1 MKLTQIDLTNL
12 VAIGHNNNRLGLLID
27 QAGDLEYLEIPAPRA
42 AFEGLQQL
50 DSVVAPEE
58 TIDMHSV
65 QSTMA
70 NAVGYDRDR
79 ALLQIE
85 FSNGAVYQY
94 EDVGEEAWEELC
106 DTHSPGQ
113 FFNQAIKGQY
123 RSRRV

>member
-12 VAIGHNNNRLGLLID
+12 VAIGHNNHRLGLLID
-27 QAGDLEYLEIPAPRA
+27 QGGDLEYLEIPAPRA

-50 DSVVAPEE
+50 DAVVTPE
-58 TIDMHSV
+58 IDMHPV
-65 QSTMA
+65 QSSMA

-94 EDVGEEAWEELC
+94 QDVGEETWESLC
-106 DTHSPGQ
+106 DSHSPGQ
-113 FFNQAIKGQY
+113 FFNQAIKGSY
-123 RSRRV
+123 SSRRL